1 MKITDDMLYVCAP
14 KAEKLWLDSLP
25 SDAELPEHK
34 FSKGFERKMKK
45 LIRVQRRSPGL
56 NRFIS
61 ASKRIAV
68 IALAVLTVSFSCLM
82 CVEAYREKF
91 LKFIVDVFEDMT
103 QYSFFSSWSRNSEL
117 DEIEFDYL
125 PDGMS
130 EIGREYS
137 PQTHYQAIWFE
148 DSMGRRFE
156 ISQDIMTS
164 SKQSTAILDTEDAEV
179 TKIDFHDYDAT
190 LIIKGEQT
198 MLLCVDDFSYVLL
211 NGNLPPDEIIK
222 IADGVNILKK

>member
-1 MKITDDMLYVCAP
+1 MKITDDMLYECVP

-25 SDAELPEHK
+25 SDDELPEHK
-34 FSKGFERKMKK
+34 FSKSFERKIKK
-45 LIRVQRRSPGL
+45 LIRTQRRSPGL

-117 DEIEFDYL
+117 GEIEFDYL

-130 EIGREYS
+130 EIDRDYN
-137 PQTHYQAIWFE
+137 PQANYQAIWFE
-148 DSMGRRFE
+148 DSKGQRFE
-156 ISQDIMTS
+156 ISQDLMTTD
-164 SKQSTAILDTEDAEV
+164 KQSKVILDTEDADV
-179 TKIDFHDYDAT
+179 TKIDFSGFDAT
-190 LIIKGEQT
+190 LVTKGNQT
-198 MLLCVDDFSYVLL
+198 MLLCVDDFSYILL
-211 NGNLPPDEIIK
+211 SGDFPPEEIIK
-222 IADGVNILKK
+222 IANGVNILKK

>member
-1 MKITDDMLYVCAP
+1 MKITDDMLYECAP

-25 SDAELPEHK
+25 SDDELPEYK

-45 LIRVQRRSPGL
+45 MIRTQRRSPGL

-61 ASKRIAV
+61 VSKHIAV

-91 LKFIVDVFEDMT
+91 LKFIVDVYENMT

-117 DEIEFDYL
+117 GEIEFDYL

-130 EIGREYS
+130 EIDRDYS
-137 PQTHYQAIWFE
+137 PQAHYQAIWFE

-156 ISQDIMTS
+156 ISQDIMTGN
-164 SKQSTAILDTEDAEV
+164 KQSTVILDTEDAEA
-179 TKIDFHDYDAT
+179 TKIDFNGYDAT

-198 MLLCVDDFSYVLL
+198 MLLCVDDFSYILL
-211 NGNLPPDEIIK
+211 SGDFPPEEIVK
-222 IADGVNILKK
+222 IANGVNILKK